1 MALAQGGTPVYEFK
15 NGNWYN
21 GNGFAEAT
29 WYSVG
34 GKLTKKKPAKV
45 DEVIDLAGRWA
56 VPPLGDAFCASVAD
70 NPSAKNQLKSYA
82 DEGVFYLQILGNSQE
97 GRRL

>member
-45 DEVIDLAGRWA
+45 DEVIDLAGRWLCRHSA
-56 VPPLGDAFCASVAD
+56 TRFAPVWLTTLPPKI
-70 NPSAKNQLKSYA
+70 N
-82 DEGVFYLQILGNSQE
+82 
-97 GRRL
+97 